1 MIENLVT
8 LNKLGY
14 LLQKTID
21 SINSSKSGMGFGQYL
36 KQLQNM
42 AEKQKGLN
50 SSMPQ
55 LGMSGKSSSMMDEM
69 GKMAA
74 RQQAIR
80 KSLKQLQQEMEGSGN
95 NPLGNLE
102 KIADDMEKVINE
114 MRREKVNRQTIIR
127 QRKILQRLLDASKSM
142 RTRDKTRKRES
153 KTGQQIDRES
163 PFTLPEN
170 LGNKESIIRKI
181 REQLK
186 NTKIPIEDK
195 KEMEAYLELLRNV
208 EE

>member
-1 MIENLVT
+1 
-8 LNKLGY
+8 
-14 LLQKTID
+14 
-21 SINSSKSGMGFGQYL
+21 
-36 KQLQNM
+36 M

-55 LGMSGKSSSMMDEM
+55 LGMSGNPSSMMDEM

-80 KSLKQLQQEMEGSGN
+80 KSLKQLQQEMEGNGN

-127 QRKILQRLLDASKSM
+127 QSKILQRLLDASKSM

-170 LGNKESIIRKI
+170 LGNRESIIRKI